1 MNRLSQIL
9 FRFVYGLR
17 HEMRYTLFQVF
28 RAFWVRTLFSQCM
41 KFRLEVWNRFVSHS
55 HASVYKK
62 PLNAIVMLHDLL
74 GVRMW
79 KKNVKP
85 NFELYKKFRFCFI
98 VSIHCAVNF
107 YLCESSYWIKIKKNS
122 TPSTE
127 FKPRCIR
134 TKETNPYNWI
144 EWTHKTIQCSNDNNS
159 CNTKYLSIRWY

>member
-1 MNRLSQIL
+1 MNLPKEILPFSIRRCFTRIAHFAQHFFSLKWETMNRLSQIL

-85 NFELYKKFRFCFI
+85 NFELYKKFRFCFT

-107 YLCESSYWIKIKKNS
+107 YLCESSY
-122 TPSTE
+122 
-127 FKPRCIR
+127 
-134 TKETNPYNWI
+134 
-144 EWTHKTIQCSNDNNS
+144 
-159 CNTKYLSIRWY
+159 